1 MSCAPG
7 PPTFRLLDHLVGWDP
22 LDVCRLT
29 GPDDPGGIRLARTG
43 PGGLVRGD
51 LLPWLP
57 DPRLAPGCGRC
68 AWYLATPHRGLLRRE
83 PCGGWRPVWPP
94 DCDPGLARRPHAL
107 AARGHL
113 LAAAGPAAAYLWRR
127 EGDQLAAV
135 IPGHAAALTLT
146 GWGEILLARDG
157 STDLARFD
165 LAGVPRG
172 RIATG
177 MTGRVEAL
185 TTGPALTAGR
195 DCTIWALTD
204 TGGTLQL
211 WRGERGSPGAY
222 QQATLEDL
230 AAVVDRT
237 SLTTASGQGFCLAEP
252 GPDGDLV
259 TSCFS
264 WDGQPLDR
272 IDPGTPP
279 LETAG
284 QLLTRAIDSGQP
296 RCRWHRVRVEAGI
309 PAGTSVTVAVAT
321 TEDPTPPGTTAG
333 PAQDGYPAGPP
344 NPDDWQ
350 QARTGS
356 ADFLIDQPPGRYL
369 YLRLRLTGD
378 GLTTPAVHRIR
389 LDFPRITSADQLPA
403 VYTQD
408 PAAADF
414 TERFLSLF
422 DAAFE
427 EADRAVE
434 RYPALLDPT
443 GVPDEVLPWLG
454 GLLGLAFDPGWDAT
468 TRRELLAAIPGLYRG
483 RGTPAALSKAISI
496 VFGVDVAIHE
506 LFTDR
511 DWAALNRASRLRGS
525 RLFGR
530 SRARFRV
537 GGSALS
543 TAPIRSFGNPD
554 DDPLTAQANRI
565 RVLVPPAPGRGQPD
579 LAALRR
585 LAERQAPAHT
595 VAAVRP
601 GGQGLVVGVWSAV
614 GVDTALAPLPAPV
627 LGMDSPAGSGR
638 TVTLRRHS
646 VLWPAARGS
655 PAGIR
660 VGAGPAIGIHT
671 VAQ

>member
-1 MSCAPG
+1 MTCCRG
-7 PPTFRLLDHLVGWDP
+7 CPTRGWP
-22 LDVCRLT
+22 
-29 GPDDPGGIRLARTG
+29 
-43 PGGLVRGD
+43 
-51 LLPWLP
+51 
-57 DPRLAPGCGRC
+57 
-68 AWYLATPHRGLLRRE
+68 
-83 PCGGWRPVWPP
+83 
-94 DCDPGLARRPHAL
+94 
-107 AARGHL
+107 
-113 LAAAGPAAAYLWRR
+113 LAAAAAPGTWPHRTAGCSAGSPAAAGGRSGPRTATPAWPGARTRSPPAGTCWPRPGPAAAYLWRR

-511 DWAALNRASRLRGS
+511 DWAALNRASRLREAGS
-525 RLFGR
+525 SAGPGPG
-530 SRARFRV
+530 S
-537 GGSALS
+537 GSA
-543 TAPIRSFGNPD
+543 ARPCPPPRS
-554 DDPLTAQANRI
+554 
-565 RVLVPPAPGRGQPD
+565 
-579 LAALRR
+579 AA
-585 LAERQAPAHT
+585 
-595 VAAVRP
+595 
-601 GGQGLVVGVWSAV
+601 SA
-614 GVDTALAPLPAPV
+614 TPTTT
-627 LGMDSPAGSGR
+627 R
-638 TVTLRRHS
+638 
-646 VLWPAARGS
+646 
-655 PAGIR
+655 
-660 VGAGPAIGIHT
+660 
-671 VAQ
+671 

>member
-1 MSCAPG
+1 VSCAPG

-29 GPDDPGGIRLARTG
+29 DPDDPDGIRLARTS
-43 PGGLVRGD
+43 PPGLVRGD

-57 DPRLAPGCGRC
+57 DPRLAAGCGRC
-68 AWYLATPHRGLLRRE
+68 AWYLATPHRGLLRRD
-83 PCGGWRPVWPP
+83 PCGGWGPVWPP
-94 DCDPGLARRPHAL
+94 DCDPGLAGHPLVL

-113 LAAAGPAAAYLWRR
+113 LAAASPEAVYLWRR
-127 EGDQLAAV
+127 EGGQLVAV
-135 IPGHAAALTLT
+135 IPGHPAALALT

-172 RIATG
+172 RIVTG
-177 MTGRVEAL
+177 MTGNVQAL
-185 TTGPALTAGR
+185 ATGR

-211 WRGERGSPGAY
+211 WRGERGSPGAF
-222 QQATLEDL
+222 QQATLGDL
-230 AAVVDRT
+230 AAAVDRT
-237 SLTTASGQGFCLAEP
+237 SLTAASGQGFCLAEP
-252 GPDGDLV
+252 GPDGDQV

-272 IDPGTPP
+272 IDPGTPR
-279 LETAG
+279 LATAG
-284 QLLTRAIDSGQP
+284 QLLTTAIDSGQP
-296 RCRWHRVRVEAGI
+296 RCRWHRVRVDADV

-321 TEDPTPPGTTAG
+321 TEDPTPPGTSAG
-333 PAQDGYPAGPP
+333 PGPDGYPAGPL

-350 QARTGS
+350 QARAGS
-356 ADFLIDQPPGRYL
+356 ADFLVDQPPGRYL

-378 GLTTPAVHRIR
+378 GLTSPAVHRIR

-434 RYPALLDPT
+434 RYPALLDPA
-443 GVPDEVLPWLG
+443 GIPDEVLPWLG
-454 GLLGLAFDPGWDAT
+454 GLLGLAFDPGWDAAI
-468 TRRELLAAIPGLYRG
+468 RRELLVAIPGLYRG
-483 RGTPAALSKAISI
+483 RGTPAALRQAISI
-496 VFGVDVAIHE
+496 VFGVDVTIQE
-506 LFTDR
+506 LAADR
-511 DWAALNRASRLRGS
+511 NWAGLNRTSRLRGS

-565 RVLVPPAPGRGQPD
+565 RVLVPPAPGRGEPD

-585 LAERQAPAHT
+585 LVERQAPAHT
-595 VAAVRP
+595 VVAVRP

-614 GVDTALAPLPAPV
+614 GVDTVLAPLPAPV
-627 LGMDSPAGSGR
+627 LGRDTPAGTGR
-638 TVTLRRHS
+638 AVKLGRHS

-655 PAGIR
+655 LTGIR
-660 VGAGPAIGIHT
+660 VGTGPAIGIHT

>member
-22 LDVCRLT
+22 LDVYRLT
-29 GPDDPGGIRLARTG
+29 DPDDPAGIRLAPSG
-43 PGGLVRGD
+43 PGGPVRGD
-51 LLPWLP
+51 FLPWLP

-68 AWYLATPHRGLLRRE
+68 AWYLATPQHGLLRRD

-94 DCDPGLARRPHAL
+94 DCDPGQARRSHAL

-113 LAAAGPAAAYLWRR
+113 LVAASPKAVYLWRR
-127 EGDQLAAV
+127 EGDQLIAV
-135 IPGHAAALTLT
+135 IPGPAAALALT
-146 GWGEILLARDG
+146 PWGEILLAHDG
-157 STDLARFD
+157 STELSRFD

-185 TTGPALTAGR
+185 TTGQG
-195 DCTIWALTD
+195 CTIWALTD
-204 TGGTLQL
+204 TGGMLRL
-211 WRGERGSPGAY
+211 WRGERDGPGTY
-222 QQATLEDL
+222 QQATLDDL
-230 AAVVDRT
+230 AAAVDRT
-237 SLTTASGQGFCLAEP
+237 SLTVATGQGFCLLEP
-252 GPDGDLV
+252 GPDGDPV

-264 WDGQPLDR
+264 WDGQPVD
-272 IDPGTPP
+272 IISAGMAT

-284 QLLTRAIDSGQP
+284 QLLTTAIDSGRP
-296 RCRWHRVRVEAGI
+296 RCRWHRVRVDADL
-309 PAGTSVTVAVAT
+309 PAGTNMLVAVAT
-321 TEDPTPPGTTAG
+321 SEDPTPPGTMAG
-333 PAQDGYPAGPP
+333 PVTDGYPLGPP

-350 QARTGS
+350 QAPAGS
-356 ADFLIDQPPGRYL
+356 VDFLVDQPPGRHL

-378 GLTTPAVHRIR
+378 GTSTPVVHRIR
-389 LDFPRITSADQLPA
+389 LDFPRATSADQLPA

-427 EADRAVE
+427 EADRAIE
-434 RYPALLDPT
+434 RYPALLDPR

-468 TRRELLAAIPGLYRG
+468 IRRKLLAAIPGLYRG
-483 RGTPAALSKAISI
+483 RGTPAALSQAISI
-496 VFGVDVAIHE
+496 VFGVDVAISE
-506 LFTDR
+506 LATDR
-511 DWAALNRASRLRGS
+511 NWAALNRASRLRS
-525 RLFGR
+525 TRLFSR
-530 SRARFRV
+530 SRSRFRV

-543 TAPIRSFGNPD
+543 SAPIRSFGNPD
-554 DDPLTAQANRI
+554 NDPLTAQANRI
-565 RVLVPPAPGRGQPD
+565 RVLVPPAPGRGGPD

-585 LAERQAPAHT
+585 VVESQAPAHT
-595 VAAVRP
+595 VAEVRP
-601 GGQGLVVGVWSAV
+601 GGQGLVVGIWSAV

-627 LGMDSPAGSGR
+627 LGAGTPAGAGQP
-638 TVTLRRHS
+638 VTLRRHS

-655 PAGIR
+655 WAGIR
-660 VGAGPAIGIHT
+660 VGTGPAIGIHT